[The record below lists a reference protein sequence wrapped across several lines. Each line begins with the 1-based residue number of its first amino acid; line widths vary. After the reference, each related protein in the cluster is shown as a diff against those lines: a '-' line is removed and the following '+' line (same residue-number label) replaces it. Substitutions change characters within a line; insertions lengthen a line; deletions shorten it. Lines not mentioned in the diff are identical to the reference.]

1 MRRSSEVQNNLVPKE
16 KSQWIYAV
24 SRSEGDLDPL
34 VALRLHAVDAVV
46 IHELLEVV
54 QVVPPLEEEGLG
66 DEAEPRR
73 DQELAALGLL
83 QHLLQLLLAHVAVAL
98 DLVGVRAQ
106 LHVLLRERR
115 RTKML
120 RVKMSFCLYVCVR
133 DGRCGL
139 KVLARSF
146 LASAQTGQR
155 GEATGDGG
163 RRGACVEGGLPSAGR
178 GCSRSRVPPTRRPT
192 GPCSGSWSG
201 TSSRPESP
209 GVAVGRRERGEM

>member
-1 MRRSSEVQNNLVPKE
+1 MDLRRQQVRGR
-16 KSQWIYAV
+16 
-24 SRSEGDLDPL
+24 SRPRSLDPL

-133 DGRCGL
+133 DGRRGL
-139 KVLARSF
+139 QVLARSF
-146 LASAQTGQR
+146 LAFVAMTIKVTIKKLNNST
-155 GEATGDGG
+155 
-163 RRGACVEGGLPSAGR
+163 
-178 GCSRSRVPPTRRPT
+178 
-192 GPCSGSWSG
+192 PCF
-201 TSSRPESP
+201 EIFFF
-209 GVAVGRRERGEM
+209 